1 MGSHVE
7 PDEDLSEVNGV
18 SGGFPVT
25 QLCLFL
31 LLVVSY
37 EMPGCQLS
45 YRYKYTDDAGTT
57 QGSCLQQTGRTDSW
71 GGRGRQTE
79 RDVKILEQ
87 DALKVTQKHLR

>member
-7 PDEDLSEVNGV
+7 PDEDLSEGNGV

-31 LLVVSY
+31 LLVVSS
-37 EMPGCQLS
+37 EKPGCQLS
-45 YRYKYTDDAGTT
+45 YRYKYTDDASAT
-57 QGSCLQQTGRTDSW
+57 QGSFLQQRGRTDSW

-87 DALKVTQKHLR
+87 DALKVM